1 MAVTKHAFWS
11 EIDARAVAHARALA
25 ADAVQNAGHGHPGT
39 AMALAP
45 AAYLLFQ
52 QHLRHNPADPTWI
65 GRDRFVLSIGHSSL
79 TLYIQLYLSGYG
91 LELDDL
97 KKFRTL
103 DSLTPGHPEYGH
115 TDGVETTTGPLGQGI
130 GMGVGMALAAKH
142 IREVSGATPYDPT
155 IWVLAGDG
163 CMQEGVSSE
172 ASSLAGHLKL
182 DNLVVIYDD
191 NRISIDGDTHLAF
204 TEDVSMRY
212 RSYGWNVIEVPKLAD
227 GDIDSASLDKAMA
240 TAANRAGAPT
250 LIRLQ
255 STMAWPAPKA
265 RNTAKAHGS
274 ALGDEEVAATKE
286 LLGLDPSETFAMPA
300 DVLAHTRNVTERGA
314 ALSSAWTAEFSS
326 WRSANPEGAKAFDRL
341 FDMSTSAATFPAFD
355 VGAKLATRQAS
366 SKVLNAIAA
375 DLPGL
380 IGGSAD
386 LGESNLTYLEHE
398 AKVLQDNHAGRN
410 IHYGVREHAMGAMM
424 NGIALMGLRPYGG
437 TFLVFSDYMK
447 GAVRLSALMGTP
459 VTYVWTHDSIGLGE
473 DGPTHQPVEH
483 LWALRAV
490 PNFPVVRPADANET
504 AVAWKAILDQSGP
517 AGLIL
522 SRQAIE
528 TVTTPDIAAQLVRGA
543 YVLQDVPQ
551 PAAIIIA
558 TGSEVGLA
566 IAAAAKLNASG
577 LATRVV
583 SAPCLEWFEDQSPEY
598 RASVLPASVTNVV
611 SVEAGST
618 VGWYRY
624 ARTAIG
630 VDGFGASGAPNAL
643 YERFGVTVDGIV
655 AAVQHQNAGK

>member
-1 MAVTKHAFWS
+1 MEQRLLWS
-11 EIDARAVAHARALA
+11 DLDKRAIAHARALA
-25 ADAVQNAGHGHPGT
+25 ADAVQHAGHGHPGT

-52 QHLRHNPADPTWI
+52 RHLRHSPTDPNWI

-79 TLYIQLYLSGYG
+79 TLYIQLFLSGYG

-97 KKFRTL
+97 KRFRTL

-130 GMGVGMALAAKH
+130 GMGVGMALGAKH
-142 IREVSGATPYDPT
+142 ISAASGASMYDPT
-155 IWVLAGDG
+155 IWVFAGDG
-163 CMQEGVSSE
+163 CLQEGVSSE

-182 DNLVVIYDD
+182 DNLVLIYDD

-212 RSYGWNVIEVPKLAD
+212 RAYGWNVIEVPKLAD
-227 GDIDSASLDKAMA
+227 GDIDANALDQAMS
-240 TAANRAGAPT
+240 TAAKRSGKPT
-250 LIRLQ
+250 LIRLHT
-255 STMAWPAPKA
+255 TMAWPAPKA

-274 ALGDEEVAATKE
+274 ALGGEEVAATKE
-286 LLGLDPSETFAMPA
+286 LLGLDPNEQFAMPS
-300 DVLAHTRNVTERGA
+300 DVLSHAREVANRGA
-314 ALSSAWTAEFSS
+314 AVAAAWTADFNA
-326 WRSANPEGAKAFDRL
+326 WRSGNPDGAAAFDALFTTRL
-341 FDMSTSAATFPAFD
+341 DVASFPEFEIGSK
-355 VGAKLATRQAS
+355 VATRQAS
-366 SKVLNAIAA
+366 SKVLNAIAPA
-375 DLPGL
+375 LPGL

-398 AKVLQDNHAGRN
+398 QKLLSEDYAGRN
-410 IHYGVREHAMGAMM
+410 IHYGVREHGMGAIM
-424 NGIALMGLRPYGG
+424 NGLSLMGLRPYGG

-483 LWALRAV
+483 LWALRAL
-490 PNFPVVRPADANET
+490 PNFAVVRPADANET
-504 AVAWKAILDQSGP
+504 AAAWREILASAAP
-517 AGLIL
+517 SGLIL

-528 TVTTPDIAAQLVRGA
+528 TVTTPDVANQLVRGA
-543 YVLQDVPQ
+543 YVLHDAQN
-551 PAAIIIA
+551 AEAIIIA

-566 IAAAAKLNASG
+566 LQAAQELNGAGIS
-577 LATRVV
+577 TRVV
-583 SAPCLEWFEDQSPEY
+583 SAPCLEWFEAQSADY
-598 RASVLPASVTNVV
+598 RNSVLPSEISNVV

-624 ARTAIG
+624 AKTAIG
-630 VDGFGASGAPNAL
+630 VDGFGASGAPAKL
-643 YERFGVTVDGIV
+643 YERFGVTVQGIV
-655 AAVQHQNAGK
+655 DAVKANR

>member
-1 MAVTKHAFWS
+1 MEQRLLWS
-11 EIDARAVAHARALA
+11 DLDNRAIAHARALA
-25 ADAVQNAGHGHPGT
+25 ADAVQHAGHGHPGT

-52 QHLRHNPADPTWI
+52 KHLRHNPSDPQWI

-91 LELDDL
+91 LELGDL

-115 TDGVETTTGPLGQGI
+115 TDGVETTTGPLGQGV
-130 GMGVGMALAAKH
+130 GMGVGMALGAKH
-142 IREVSGATPYDPT
+142 IQSVSGAVIYDPT
-155 IWVLAGDG
+155 IWVIAGDG
-163 CMQEGVSSE
+163 CLQEGISSE

-182 DNLVVIYDD
+182 DNLVLIYDD

-212 RSYGWNVIEVPKLAD
+212 RAYGWNVIEVPKLAD
-227 GDIDSASLDKAMA
+227 GDLDSVALDQAMA
-240 TAANRAGAPT
+240 AAKQRDGRPT
-250 LIRLQ
+250 LIRLHT
-255 STMAWPAPKA
+255 TMAWPAPKA

-274 ALGDEEVAATKE
+274 ALGADEVAATKE
-286 LLGLDPSETFAMPA
+286 LLGLDPAESFAMPA
-300 DVLAHTRNVTERGA
+300 DVLAHAREVATRGA
-314 ALSSAWTAEFSS
+314 TLASDWNARFAS
-326 WRSANPEGAKAFDRL
+326 WRSSDPTGAAAFDAL
-341 FDMSTSAATFPAFD
+341 FSAGSPEFPAFELGSK
-355 VGAKLATRQAS
+355 VATRQAS
-366 SKVLNAIAA
+366 SKVLNAIAG
-375 DLPGL
+375 DMPGM

-398 AKVLQDNHAGRN
+398 QKLLSDSYAGRN
-410 IHYGVREHAMGAMM
+410 IHYGVREHGMGAMM
-424 NGIALMGLRPYGG
+424 NGLALMGLRPYGG

-447 GAVRLSALMGTP
+447 GAVRLSAIMGTP

-483 LWALRAV
+483 LWALRAL
-490 PNFPVVRPADANET
+490 PNFAVVRPADANET
-504 AVAWKAILDQSGP
+504 AAAWKAILAADAP

-528 TVTTPDIAAQLVRGA
+528 TVTTPATAQQLERGA
-543 YVLQDVPQ
+543 YVLHDEPG
-551 PAAIIIA
+551 AEAIVIA

-566 IAAAAKLNASG
+566 LAAAER
-577 LATRVV
+577 LAADGVPTRVV
-583 SAPCLEWFEDQSPEY
+583 SAPCLEWFDAQSREY
-598 RASVLPASVTNVV
+598 RESVLPPTITNVV

-624 ARTAIG
+624 AKTAIG
-630 VDGFGASGAPNAL
+630 VDGFGASGAPASL
-643 YERFGVTVDGIV
+643 YERFGVTVDGV
-655 AAVQHQNAGK
+655 VNAVKANR